1 MNNLVK
7 QSILAGGTFAG
18 GIVAGYL
25 MGSKRTEMKAVFDT
39 TKERSKTMVVSAR
52 SRTNQLTESG
62 KIRLDALKVEL
73 KKNFKDPIPD
83 LYKATESLT
92 IDDLELNL
100 PR

>member
-18 GIVAGYL
+18 GMIAGFL
-25 MGSKRTEMKAVFDT
+25 MGSKRTEMLAVFDAA
-39 TKERSKTMVVSAR
+39 KEKSRSAIGSAK
-52 SRTNQLTESG
+52 SRREQFTETG
-62 KIRLDALKVEL
+62 MARLEYLKGEWG
-73 KKNFKDPIPD
+73 NTFKDPIPD

-92 IDDLELNL
+92 LDELELNL